1 MDEIKN
7 DDRPFWETKSLKEMS
22 DEEWELLCD
31 GCGRCCYEKIIEGHG
46 KHEKIFFTRVACNLL
61 DLKTGRCGN
70 YSHRFELVPDCIKLS
85 VKNLQN
91 FDWLPATCAYRLLS
105 EGKMLPEWHPL
116 ITKNPGSVK
125 SAGVQIK
132 NGVHLKDAKNWDE
145 YLI

>member
-31 GCGRCCYEKIIEGHG
+31 GCGRCCYEKIIECHG

-91 FDWLPATCAYRLLS
+91 FDWLPATCVYRLLS
-105 EGKMLPEWHPL
+105 EGKPLPEWHPL
-116 ITKNPGSVK
+116 VTKNPGSVK

-132 NGVHLKDAKNWDE
+132 NGVHLKDVKNWDD